1 MVSLR
6 LLVCTLIL
14 SAYSLVHLQLQW
26 LLSVALEPDIT
37 SLIMVQT
44 SSLQCFGTSFNPSLG
59 NRNTITISL
68 FEY

>member
-37 SLIMVQT
+37 SLIWYRQAQDDQSLRIHIQPEINRI
-44 SSLQCFGTSFNPSLG
+44 SSIN
-59 NRNTITISL
+59 
-68 FEY
+68 